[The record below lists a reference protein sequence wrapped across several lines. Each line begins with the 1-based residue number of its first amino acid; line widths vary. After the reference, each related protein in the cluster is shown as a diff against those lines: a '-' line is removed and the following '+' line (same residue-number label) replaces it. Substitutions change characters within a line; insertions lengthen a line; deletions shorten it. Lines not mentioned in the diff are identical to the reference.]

1 MTETVAATMEAAAA
15 AMETAAAAM
24 ETAVAAS
31 MRAAVAKARA
41 AAAMEPAAVAKGGS
55 RQWSVKS
62 KAPGSTLALIST
74 STCSTSDID
83 SGSCMLSL
91 PPYRCGQ
98 CSAPQL
104 AGHHVAGRSYRRR
117 WAAPAACVQNDA
129 AHLGTSTHLQPQS
142 RAA

>member
-1 MTETVAATMEAAAA
+1 MEAAAA

-24 ETAVAAS
+24 ETAVAARMW

-41 AAAMEPAAVAKGGS
+41 AAAMEPAAVAKGGP

-74 STCSTSDID
+74 STCSTSGTD

-91 PPYRCGQ
+91 PPCRCGQ

-117 WAAPAACVQNDA
+117 WADPAACVQNDA
-129 AHLGTSTHLQPQS
+129 AHLGTSTNLQPQS